1 MEGKKEKIQKI
12 TQGCRLGWVDAG
24 KLGDSGGLTGIKEMV
39 TASGDI
45 GELGPKDE
53 RHSFDKGKK

>member
-1 MEGKKEKIQKI
+1 M
-12 TQGCRLGWVDAG
+12 DAG